1 MLKLLT
7 MSKYFF
13 LFLFSISFYVSNA
26 QTKNDSIPVKHWKI
40 SGTNSLTGAQTSFD
54 KWQIGGTNN
63 LTVNAKINYDFNYQK
78 EDWSWDNKVL
88 ATYGFNRNKRNSTKK
103 TDDRIELN
111 SILSKTMNKQWSY
124 SAYMN
129 FQTQFDKGYDPTDE
143 TKNIS
148 RFMSPVFLQLG
159 PGVLWKKNDDFKI
172 NISPAST
179 KFIFVHEK
187 FTKNGKSFSV
197 EQHETQRLEFGAAA
211 YVYYRVK
218 VLENITIENILGLYS
233 NYIENTKNV
242 DFDYQLNIDMKVTK
256 FITANINYQA
266 LYDNETFGALQQR
279 QNIGVGFKYSFHN

>member
-1 MLKLLT
+1 

-13 LFLFSISFYVSNA
+13 LLLFSVGFHFSNA
-26 QTKNDSIPVKHWKI
+26 QAQNDSIPIKRWKI
-40 SGTNSLTGAQTSFD
+40 AGSNSLTGSQTSFD
-54 KWQIGGTNN
+54 KWQLGGTNN
-63 LTVNAKINYDFNYQK
+63 LTVNAKINYDFNYVK
-78 EDWSWDNKVL
+78 GDWAWDNKVL
-88 ATYGFNRNKRNSTKK
+88 ANYGFNRNKRNSVKK

-111 SILSKTMNKQWSY
+111 SIVSKTVSKEWSY

-129 FQTQFDKGYDPTDE
+129 FQTQFDKGYDPNDE
-143 TKNIS
+143 FKTLS
-148 RFMSPVFLQLG
+148 RFASPIFLQLG
-159 PGVLWKKNDDFKI
+159 PGVLWKKHDDFKV

-187 FTKNGKSFSV
+187 FTKDGKSFSV
-197 EQHETQRLEFGAAA
+197 EQNETQRIEFGAAA
-211 YVYYRVK
+211 YIYYRVK

-266 LYDNETFGALQQR
+266 IYDNETFGALQQR
-279 QNIGVGFKYSFHN
+279 QSIGVGFKYAFHN